1 MTLRSLAVLVVAV
14 LLPLVVGVLG
24 SFSTMDSVRAWY
36 PTLVRPS
43 FAPPTWVFGPVWTT
57 LYVMMGVASWLVWRE
72 GFARPEVRSALAI
85 YGVQL
90 VFNLVWSWL
99 FFGLQRPFVALLDI
113 IVLLVLIGMTVL
125 RFATVSRGAALLLLP
140 YLAWVAFATVLNGGF
155 WWLNR
160 QSV

>member
-1 MTLRSLAVLVVAV
+1 VTRRSLAVFVVAL

-24 SFSTMDSVRAWY
+24 SFSTMDSVRTWY

-72 GFARPEVRSALAI
+72 GTAKPAVRSALLL

-90 VFNLVWSWL
+90 VLNLLWSWL

-113 IVLLVLIGMTVL
+113 VLLLVLIGVTAI
-125 RFATVSRGAALLLLP
+125 RFAAVSRGAALLLLP

-155 WWLNR
+155 WLLNR

>member
-1 MTLRSLAVLVVAV
+1 MAVS
-14 LLPLVVGVLG
+14 LPLVVGVLG
-24 SFSTMDSVRAWY
+24 SFTTMDAVREWY

-57 LYVMMGVASWLVWRE
+57 LYVMMGAASWLVWRQ
-72 GFARPEVRSALAI
+72 GFAKPEVRSALAL

-90 VFNLVWSWL
+90 VFNLAWSSL
-99 FFGLQRPFVALLDI
+99 FFGLRQPFVALI
-113 IVLLVLIGMTVL
+113 EIGLLLALIAITGL
-125 RFATVSRGAALLLLP
+125 RFAAVSRTAAVLMVP

-160 QSV
+160 

>member
-1 MTLRSLAVLVVAV
+1 MIGRSAGYLVVAV
-14 LLPLVVGVLG
+14 LLPLAVGVLG
-24 SFSTMDSVRAWY
+24 SLSTIDSVRTWY

-43 FAPPTWVFGPVWTT
+43 FAPPSWVFGPVWTT
-57 LYVMMGVASWLVWRE
+57 LYVMMGVASWLVWRQ
-72 GFARPEVRSALAI
+72 GWATPGVRRALVF

-99 FFGLQRPFVALLDI
+99 FFGLQRPFLALLDI
-113 IVLLVLIGMTVL
+113 VVLLVLIGVTAI
-125 RFATVSRGAALLLLP
+125 RFAAVSRGAALLLLP

-160 QSV
+160 QST

>member
-1 MTLRSLAVLVVAV
+1 MTIRSLAVLISGV

-24 SFSTMDSVRAWY
+24 SFSTMDSVRTWY

-57 LYVMMGVASWLVWRE
+57 LYVMMGVASWLVWRQ
-72 GFARPEVRSALAI
+72 GFAKPEVRSALVL

-90 VFNLVWSWL
+90 VPNLMWSWL
-99 FFGLQRPFVALLDI
+99 FFKLQRPFVAMVDI
-113 IVLLVLIGMTVL
+113 VLLLVLIGATAI
-125 RFATVSRGAALLLLP
+125 RFAAVSRGAALLLLP